1 MKGIPPWG
9 TPAHPTPLGGYTFL
23 RNEHVLVHGDAQM
36 WEIDFVE
43 KLKNILLGREWQTI
57 SVYKSKNEVLVY
69 IDGRQ
74 ELKMPIEA
82 EEGAENE

>member
-1 MKGIPPWG
+1 MKDIPPWG

-23 RNEHVLVHGDAQM
+23 RNECILVHGDAQM

-69 IDGRQ
+69 VDGRQ

-82 EEGAENE
+82 EEGQE